1 MTPLPADRDWHATV
15 RRQVRRID
23 RARRERRG
31 LIGQSLYLGTLG
43 IVFVLPIVAGTYAGL
58 WIDQQLPGYSVRG
71 TLSGIVLGIAIGAV
85 DVYLVVRERE

>member
-1 MTPLPADRDWHATV
+1 MTTPTDRDWRDLVH
-15 RRQVRRID
+15 RQARRIP

-43 IVFVLPIVAGTYAGL
+43 IVFVLPVVAATYLGL

-71 TLSGIVLGIAIGAV
+71 TLSGIVIGLVVGAI
-85 DVYLVVRERE
+85 DVYLIVREDQ

>member
-1 MTPLPADRDWHATV
+1 MTLPDDRDWRDLVH
-15 RRQVRRID
+15 RQARRIA

-43 IVFVLPIVAGTYAGL
+43 IVFVLPVVAGTYLGL

-71 TLSGIVLGIAIGAV
+71 TLSGIVIGLVVGAI
-85 DVYLVVRERE
+85 DVYLIVREDT

>member
-1 MTPLPADRDWHATV
+1 MTSPADRDWRDLVH
-15 RRQVRRID
+15 RQARRIT

-43 IVFVLPIVAGTYAGL
+43 IVFVLPVVAATYLGL

-71 TLSGIVLGIAIGAV
+71 TLSGIVIGLVVGAI
-85 DVYLVVRERE
+85 DVYLIVREDT